1 MGINNEQS
9 RETCYI
15 GHKGHRNED
24 NKPKTQN
31 TEN

>member
-1 MGINNEQS
+1 MGINNGQS
-9 RETCYI
+9 RETCNI

-24 NKPKTQN
+24 NKSKTQN